1 MRIAELADLAGVSV
15 RTIRYYHQAGALP
28 EPPRRANGY
37 RDYSA
42 DDLVTALRIRQL
54 TGSGLSLAAAGA
66 LAADPS
72 PQADEEVLEAADR
85 DLAAQIAL
93 LTERRERL
101 AQARAGG
108 HVGLSREAA
117 ALSAEASD
125 VPSAILLANLYRDHE
140 SFLRLV
146 EALTEPGMREAVA
159 ALQERFDALDAD
171 TPEAELEEL
180 WDRIRGLFAG
190 LGEDLPSLPRAQEQ
204 LLLELVERGLNAR
217 QREFLR
223 RQV

>member
-101 AQARAGG
+101 AKARAGG

-117 ALSAEASD
+117 ALSIEESD
-125 VPSAILLANLYRDHE
+125 VPPAILLAHLYRDYE
-140 SFLRLV
+140 PFLRLV
-146 EALTEPGMREAVA
+146 DALVEPGRLEALG
-159 ALQERFDALDAD
+159 ALQRRFDLIDAE

-180 WDRIRGLFAG
+180 SAQVRELFEG
-190 LGEDLPSLPRAQEQ
+190 IGEDLPPLTRTQTG
-204 LLLELVERGLNAR
+204 LLLEVTERDLSAP
-217 QREFLR
+217 QRDFLR
-223 RQV
+223 REA

>member
-54 TGSGLSLAAAGA
+54 TASGLSLAAAGA

-72 PQADEEVLEAADR
+72 PQADEDVLEAADR

-117 ALSAEASD
+117 ALSNEATD
-125 VPSAILLANLYRDHE
+125 VPPAILLANLYRDHE
-140 SFLRLV
+140 PFLRLV
-146 EALTEPGMREAVA
+146 EALTEPGRRDAVA
-159 ALQERFDALDAD
+159 ALQQRFDALDAD
-171 TPEAELEEL
+171 TPEAELEDL
-180 WDRIRGLFAG
+180 WERIRGFFAG
-190 LGEDLPSLPRAQEQ
+190 LGEELPSLPRTQEQ
-204 LLLELVERGLNAR
+204 LLLELVDRGLNVQ
-217 QREFLR
+217 QREFVR
-223 RQV
+223 RPF

>member
-54 TGSGLSLAAAGA
+54 TASGLSLAAAGA
-66 LAADPS
+66 LAAGPS
-72 PQADEEVLEAADR
+72 PQADEDVLEAADR

-117 ALSAEASD
+117 GLSNEATD
-125 VPSAILLANLYRDHE
+125 VPPAILLANLYRDHE
-140 SFLRLV
+140 PFLRLV
-146 EALTEPGMREAVA
+146 EALTEPGRRDAVA
-159 ALQERFDALDAD
+159 ALQQRFDALDAD
-171 TPEAELEEL
+171 TPEAELEDL
-180 WDRIRGLFAG
+180 WERIRGFFAG
-190 LGEDLPSLPRAQEQ
+190 LGEELPSLPRTQEQ
-204 LLLELVERGLNAR
+204 LLLELVDRGLNAR

-223 RQV
+223 RQA

>member
-37 RDYSA
+37 RDYSV

-66 LAADPS
+66 LTAGPS

-101 AQARAGG
+101 AKARAGG

-125 VPSAILLANLYRDHE
+125 VPPAILLANLYRDHE

-146 EALTEPGMREAVA
+146 EALMEPGTREVVTV
-159 ALQERFDALDAD
+159 LQQRFDALDAD
-171 TPEAELEEL
+171 TPEAELDDL

-190 LGEDLPSLPRAQEQ
+190 LGEDLPPLPRAQVQ
-204 LLLELVERGLNAR
+204 LLFELVERDLNAR
-217 QREFLR
+217 QREFVR

>member
-54 TGSGLSLAAAGA
+54 TASGLSLAAAGA
-66 LAADPS
+66 LAAGPS

-85 DLAAQIAL
+85 DLAAQIEL

-117 ALSAEASD
+117 ALSNEATD
-125 VPSAILLANLYRDHE
+125 VPPAILLANLYRDHE
-140 SFLRLV
+140 PFLRLV
-146 EALTEPGMREAVA
+146 EALTEPGTREAVA

-180 WDRIRGLFAG
+180 WDRIRGFFAG
-190 LGEDLPSLPRAQEQ
+190 LGEELPSLPRAQEQ
-204 LLLELVERGLNAR
+204 LLLELVDRGLNAR

-223 RQV
+223 RQA